1 MHKATAKVVA
11 HSIGANNPPIC
22 TLQVRYWRP
31 IHSELMT
38 HRVFSRNAG
47 SSRARPSKAI
57 IEQVRNDP
65 WGPLHWGKNQPG
77 MQAHEELDPAEKE
90 SAQGFWRDSAA
101 VAANYANSLMELGAH
116 KQVVNRILE
125 PYTYIDVLVTSTA
138 WANWD
143 ALRDHVDAD
152 PTIRQLA
159 QVMKEAREA
168 STPTLLQPG
177 EWHLPYI
184 TSQDYVDA
192 FGYLKQGRIT
202 RDEPR
207 ESEVLDLLKKVSS
220 ARCARIS
227 YGLFDG
233 SKTTIEKDLDLFN
246 KLLVNQPLHASP
258 AEHIASPDREIEI
271 TVNGHPT
278 LGWAHPHL
286 HANLSGWIQ
295 YRKTLPNEYIPG

>member
-1 MHKATAKVVA
+1 MHKATAIIVLD
-11 HSIGANNPPIC
+11 SISPAGIRLT
-22 TLQVRYWRP
+22 TLQLRYWRG
-31 IHSELMT
+31 IHAEVLT

-77 MQAHEELDPAEKE
+77 MQAHEELEPAEKE
-90 SAQGFWRDSAA
+90 AAQRFWRDSAC
-101 VAANYANSLMELGAH
+101 VAANYANSLMEMGAH

-125 PYTYIDVLVTSTA
+125 PYTYIDVLVTSTE
-138 WANWD
+138 WNNWD
-143 ALRDHVDAD
+143 ALRDHEDAD

-159 QVMKEAREA
+159 QVMKQAREE

-184 TSQDYVDA
+184 TEED
-192 FGYLKQGRIT
+192 KQSHDI
-202 RDEPR
+202 
-207 ESEVLDLLKKVSS
+207 EVLKKVSA

-233 SKTTIEKDLDLFN
+233 SKTTIEKDLDLFD
-246 KLLVNQPLHASP
+246 KLVVSQPLHASP
-258 AEHIASPDREIEI
+258 TEPQATPDEIDLHG
-271 TVNGHPT
+271 NFLNPRLHGN
-278 LGWAHPHL
+278 LQGWR
-286 HANLSGWIQ
+286 Q
-295 YRKTLPNEYIPG
+295 FRKTLPNEFVPG